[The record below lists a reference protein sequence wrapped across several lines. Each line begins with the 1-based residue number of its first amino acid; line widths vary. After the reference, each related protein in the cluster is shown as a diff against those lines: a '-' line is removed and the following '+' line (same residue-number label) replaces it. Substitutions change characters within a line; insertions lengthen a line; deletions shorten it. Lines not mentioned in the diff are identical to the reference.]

1 MPKSLA
7 LGAALLLPLL
17 LHPLAAGAQTS
28 DAPEEAASAL
38 PRAQPAEASGRL
50 ARRPDERRPSV
61 QFSTTLFGRPLIL
74 GGQHEITHQNRQ
86 NFDLDSSVARN
97 RGRLDQELKAEAF
110 YRASDDVSV
119 FLQLVGLSEIDTH
132 RSTGNRTSTSALER
146 GQMWL
151 YADRVLSDD
160 VALQAGRIALI
171 EPRTWWWDENLDA
184 VRLYAG
190 RGDWLVETGLGRE
203 LGRKSTEEDRVDP
216 EQEKV
221 KRWFG
226 RAAYQWHKDRRRSDT
241 VEAYW
246 LHARDRSGQ
255 QLPGTTLSEDA
266 ADPSDARLRWLG
278 LRAVGDHRLGG
289 SQRLGYWVDTGW
301 VRGRETVTDFDDA
314 APGQVRAGPSTG
326 QTVRGQALDAG
337 LMWTLP
343 GAWRPTFTA
352 AYARGDRG
360 YRQTGLQENKAR
372 FRGVNRFRYYGELLR
387 PELSNLE
394 IRTVAFGFRFLPRS
408 SLEIV
413 LHDYRQ
419 AHASRSFASDRLDA
433 SPLGTDRSLGREL
446 DLILGIREWERVELA
461 ARLAR
466 FRAGPAFGPRQ
477 GQHATLVEL
486 AMTWV
491 F

>member
-7 LGAALLLPLL
+7 LAAALVLYVLSV
-17 LHPLAAGAQTS
+17 GAQPS
-28 DAPEEAASAL
+28 DAPEETAPAL
-38 PRAQPAEASGRL
+38 PRAQPAQASSGL
-50 ARRPDERRPSV
+50 ARRPDERRPTV

-86 NFDLDSSVARN
+86 NFDLDSSIARN
-97 RGRLDQELKAEAF
+97 RARLDQELKAEAF

-132 RSTGNRTSTSALER
+132 RSTGNRTSTNALER

-151 YADRVLSDD
+151 YADRVLSDAL
-160 VALQAGRIALI
+160 ALQAGRIALI

-190 RGDWLVETGLGRE
+190 RGDWLVETGLARE
-203 LGRKSTEEDRVDP
+203 LGRKSTEEDHVDP
-216 EQEKV
+216 QQDKV
-221 KRWFG
+221 RRWFG
-226 RAAYQWHKDRRRSDT
+226 RAAYQWHKDRRSSDT

-246 LHARDRSGQ
+246 LHARDTSGQ
-255 QLPGTTLSEDA
+255 QAPGTTLGEDA

-289 SQRLGYWVDTGW
+289 AQRLGYWVDAGW
-301 VRGRETVTDFDDA
+301 VRGRETITDFDDA
-314 APGQVRAGPSTG
+314 AAGLVSVDRLSD
-326 QTVRGQALDAG
+326 QAVRGSAIDAG
-337 LMWTLP
+337 VMWTLP

-394 IRTVAFGFRFLPRS
+394 IRTLAFGFRFLPRS

-419 AHASRSFASDRLDA
+419 VHASSSLPGDRLDA
-433 SPLGTDRSLGREL
+433 APLGAERSLGREL
-446 DLILGIREWERVELA
+446 DLILGVREWERVELA

-466 FRAGPAFGPRQ
+466 FRAGSAFGSRQ
-477 GQHATLVEL
+477 GEHATLLEL
-486 AMTWV
+486 SMTWI